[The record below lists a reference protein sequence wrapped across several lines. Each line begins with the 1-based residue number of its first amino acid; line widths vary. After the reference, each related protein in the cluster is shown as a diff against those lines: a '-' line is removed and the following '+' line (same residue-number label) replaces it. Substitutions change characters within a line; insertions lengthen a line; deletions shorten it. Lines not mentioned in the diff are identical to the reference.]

1 MPLPNFKGEDF
12 EFPDEKDAK
21 AAKAA
26 EDDNFEVEI
35 EDDTPAADRGRKPMK
50 EPVEDPTEEELASY
64 DEKVQARIKKFTRG
78 YHDERRAKEEA
89 LRERE
94 AAEAFARQVFEENK
108 RLQQQLSTGSKA
120 YIETSKS
127 AAETELLAAK
137 KRFKEAYDSGD
148 SDALVEAQAEVAQ
161 ATLKLDRAVTMKPIE
176 VEERE
181 FQPAKQETPPP
192 LDRRTKRWMNENSDW
207 WGVDEEMTMTAMGL
221 DKKLQREYGSEYVGS
236 DEYFKTIDR
245 VMRKRF
251 PEHFESER
259 SDEEEV
265 DPPPRKRSE
274 PAYEEEPPRRATKPA
289 AVVAPAS
296 RSTPP
301 SRMRLKASEA
311 AIARRL
317 GVPLEL
323 YAKQVAMLNRG
334 E

>member
-1 MPLPNFKGEDF
+1 MAKFGEGF
-12 EFPDEKDAK
+12 EFPDEKEAK
-21 AAKAA
+21 GAKTT
-26 EDDNFEVEI
+26 EDDNFDIEI
-35 EDDTPAADRGRKPMK
+35 EDDTPPADRGRKPMK
-50 EPVEDPTEEELASY
+50 EPVEDPTEDELASY

-108 RLQQQLSTGSKA
+108 KLQQQLSSGSKQF
-120 YIETSKS
+120 IETSKS
-127 AAETELLAAK
+127 AAESELSAAK
-137 KRFKEAYDSGD
+137 KRFKEAYDAGD
-148 SDALVEAQAEVAQ
+148 SDALADAQAEVAQ
-161 ATLKLDRAVTMKPIE
+161 ATLKLDRATTMKPIE
-176 VEERE
+176 VEEKE
-181 FQPAKQETPPP
+181 YQAAAPQAEAQKLSP
-192 LDRRTKRWMNENSDW
+192 RTQKWMNSNSDW
-207 WGVDEEMTMTAMGL
+207 WGKDEEMTMAAMGI
-221 DKKLQREYGSEYVGS
+221 DKKLQREYGSDYVGS

-245 VMRKRF
+245 TMRKRF
-251 PEHFESER
+251 PEHFEDAR
-259 SDEEEV
+259 SNEEDD
-265 DPPPRKRSE
+265 DPPQRKRSE

>member
-1 MPLPNFKGEDF
+1 MAKFGEDF
-12 EFPDEKDAK
+12 EFPDEKETKGAK
-21 AAKAA
+21 TT
-26 EDDNFEVEI
+26 EDDNLDIEI
-35 EDDTPAADRGRKPMK
+35 EDDTPPADRGRKPMK
-50 EPVEDPTEEELASY
+50 EPVEDPTDDELASY

-94 AAEAFARQVFEENK
+94 AAETFARQVFEENK
-108 RLQQQLSTGSKA
+108 KLQQQLATGSKA

-127 AAETELLAAK
+127 AAEAELVAAK
-137 KRFKEAYDSGD
+137 KRFKDAYDTGD
-148 SDALVEAQAEVAQ
+148 SDALADAQAEVAQ
-161 ATLKLDRAVTMKPIE
+161 ATLKLDRATTMKPIE
-176 VEERE
+176 VEDKE
-181 FQPAKQETPPP
+181 FQPAKPEAQKLSP
-192 LDRRTKRWMNENSDW
+192 RTQKWMTANSDW
-207 WGVDEEMTMTAMGL
+207 WGQDEEMTMAAMGI
-221 DKKLQREYGSEYVGS
+221 DKKLQREYGSDYVGS

-245 VMRKRF
+245 TMRKRF

-259 SDEEEV
+259 SDEEEN
-265 DPPPRKRSE
+265 DPPPQKRSE
-274 PAYEEEPPRRATKPA
+274 PAYEEDPPRRATKPA